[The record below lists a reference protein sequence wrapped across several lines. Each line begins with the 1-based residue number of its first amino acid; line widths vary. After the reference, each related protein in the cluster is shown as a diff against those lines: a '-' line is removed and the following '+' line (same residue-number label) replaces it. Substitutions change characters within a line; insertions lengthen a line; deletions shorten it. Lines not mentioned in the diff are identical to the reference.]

1 MLLGAGLGF
10 WGCGDEREIA
20 VESTSTTAGS
30 TSITG
35 FPDTGVT
42 TPPPTGETT
51 SPETTVFTG
60 GAVPGSQTRA
70 LTFLGPVSQN
80 TWRALREIVMSAE
93 DGGQTVLDDVAALAA
108 GPPVDVGTA
117 ELDAVSGIGFT
128 AGASTSQ
135 PIGVAVDDD
144 GNQVMVF
151 AYTVTGEPDATTI
164 VGFERWTNLVELVE
178 GPLPIS
184 NPTGN
189 ITTIPSP

>member
-1 MLLGAGLGF
+1 VRFRGGL
-10 WGCGDEREIA
+10 CAEGD
-20 VESTSTTAGS
+20 
-30 TSITG
+30 
-35 FPDTGVT
+35 
-42 TPPPTGETT
+42 GETT

-60 GAVPGSQTRA
+60 GTVPGSQTRA

-93 DGGQTVLDDVAALAA
+93 DDGQTVLDDVAALAA

-117 ELDAVSGIGFT
+117 ELDAVSGIGFA

-164 VGFERWTNLVELVE
+164 VGFERRTNLVELVE
-178 GPLPIS
+178 GSLPIS
-184 NPTGN
+184 NSTGN